1 MTAAVAANLPPS
13 PVAMNSGVRLVQ
25 SYLHLNGYFTVSE
38 LPVIRQRRRGDF
50 VEVTDLDMLA
60 VRFPRAEYV
69 VPRGRPDAADDL
81 HMQVD
86 PVLVDERDVMDVI
99 IGEVKEGKARVNDTL
114 RSPPAL
120 ETALRRVGCCTEAA
134 LAPTVEQLAR
144 TGEAALS
151 ASEAGIP
158 TRVRLVA
165 FGSGATG
172 DRNGYE
178 VISMKHIAEFVTDH
192 LDRYHEVLQPADL
205 GDTPL
210 GLLHLLRK
218 LK

>member
-1 MTAAVAANLPPS
+1 
-13 PVAMNSGVRLVQ
+13 MNSGVRLVQ

-50 VEVTDLDMLA
+50 VEVTDLDLLA

-69 VPRGRPDAADDL
+69 VPRGEPGRSDDL
-81 HMQVD
+81 HMRVD
-86 PVLVDERDVMDVI
+86 PVLVDDRDVMDVI
-99 IGEVKEGKARVNDTL
+99 VAEVKEGKARVNDTL
-114 RSPPAL
+114 RSAAAL
-120 ETALRRVGCCTEAA
+120 ETALRRVGCCPESA
-134 LAPTVEQLAR
+134 LSRTVEELAR
-144 TGEAALS
+144 TGEASLTS
-151 ASEAGIP
+151 REAGIP
-158 TRVRLVA
+158 ARIRLVA

-172 DRNGYE
+172 ERAGYE
-178 VISMKHIAEFVTDH
+178 VISMKHIAEYVADH

-218 LK
+218 LR